1 MSTNNFLVESFNFG
15 SSLSNE
21 EREVFHS
28 LVYRLVTTASSYY
41 SMKDAVSDEAWDIS
55 FNTDLSFLGK
65 TRKEYYDSEMI
76 RITNLVNESKMVSWI
91 LAMVVH
97 KLYNLDSIKQEKLD
111 RILGYLETVSLD
123 ESMDVIHTRI
133 LKMMN

>member
-1 MSTNNFLVESFNFG
+1 MGNNFFEKSFDFC

-28 LVYRLVTTASSYY
+28 LVHRLATASSGDY
-41 SMKDAVSDEAWDIS
+41 SMKDVISDEAWNISIETDI
-55 FNTDLSFLGK
+55 SFLGK
-65 TRKEYYDSEMI
+65 TRKEYHDSEII
-76 RITNLVNESKMVSWI
+76 RITNLVNESKMTSWI
-91 LAMVVH
+91 LAEVVH

-123 ESMDVIHTRI
+123 ESMDHIHTRI